1 MMWHWDEVEPVFGRT
16 QEEWRERIELIARV
30 RNPLAHNRRA
40 GTSPVLM
47 EQFRKACREVLD
59 WRGGFGFT
67 DLGGHRPP
75 LQRRLRRKF
84 RGLSEN

>member
-59 WRGGFGFT
+59 WLSAR
-67 DLGGHRPP
+67 RPATT
-75 LQRRLRRKF
+75 
-84 RGLSEN
+84 